1 MIRTIQAL
9 KGISCHLRIIG
20 KINNNIIDL
29 LKQNKIEYSNDWNLT
44 HEQIVQEYQQADI
57 INFPSLYEGF
67 GMPIIEGQASG
78 RIVITSNISPMKDVA
93 GDGAILIDPFDDKS
107 IKKAYLA
114 VIKDQNLRENIIQ
127 KGFSNAK
134 KYTIKNQYYNIY
146 KTIQ

>member
-1 MIRTIQAL
+1 
-9 KGISCHLRIIG
+9 
-20 KINNNIIDL
+20 
-29 LKQNKIEYSNDWNLT
+29 
-44 HEQIVQEYQQADI
+44 
-57 INFPSLYEGF
+57 
-67 GMPIIEGQASG
+67 MPIIEGQASG

-134 KYTIKNQYYNIY
+134 KYTIKTIKNQYYNIY